1 MTRRSAILIGLGL
14 PGLAAIPA
22 RAFSPKEFWD
32 EKQPADWTKDEVQEL
47 LTKSPWARD
56 AIVSYNSGPG
66 NVGRTGMTRRGSVV
80 NVPGGGIP
88 SGGTSVGQERFKAI
102 VRWETALPIRLAS
115 HSKSTDDP
123 AANYILNLIGDVP
136 MLGAHRDEDGNQV
149 EQRTEMLK
157 EYTRLDR
164 KHDPIF
170 LGKVVF
176 PSPAETLFYF
186 PRLDPIFPDDRTVT
200 FTTKLGPI
208 EVKARFT
215 LKEMTYQGKL
225 EL

>member
-1 MTRRSAILIGLGL
+1 MTRRNAILLGLAL
-14 PGLAAIPA
+14 PGLAAVPA
-22 RAFSPKEFWD
+22 RALPKEFWD
-32 EKQPADWTKDEVQEL
+32 EKQPADWTKDEIQEL

-56 AIVSYNSGPG
+56 ATVSYYSGPG
-66 NVGRTGMTRRGSVV
+66 NAGRQTMNRRGGVV
-80 NVPGGGIP
+80 NMPGGGASP
-88 SGGTSVGQERFKAI
+88 GGTSVGQQQYKAI
-102 VRWETALPIRLAS
+102 VRWETALPVRLAS

-136 MLGAHRDEDGNQV
+136 MLGGHKDEDGAQI

-170 LGKVVF
+170 LAKVVF
-176 PSPAETLFYF
+176 PSPSETLFYF
-186 PRLDPIFPDDRTVT
+186 PRTDTIFADDKTVT

-208 EVKARFT
+208 EVKVKFT
-215 LKEMTYQGKL
+215 LREMTYHGKL